1 LLILYRSIVDAI
13 AEIDGFGYSER
24 RVHHPKEGGYGARFL
39 YVCNDST
46 KNHRRKAN
54 EKKGRE
60 DDHGSENSDDFRNKK
75 QTLAT
80 YDCGGT
86 IIISFSTKRDGVNVV
101 YTHNPIHRDV
111 RSRSANAPRYV
122 CAALV
127 SVTVSQVPS

>member
-1 LLILYRSIVDAI
+1 MPSRSIVEAI
-13 AEIDGFGYSER
+13 TEIDGFKYSER
-24 RVHHPKEGGYGARFL
+24 RVHHPKEGGHGARFL

-54 EKKGRE
+54 EKKGKE
-60 DDHGSENSDDFRNKK
+60 NDHSTNNK

-86 IIISFSTKRDGVNVV
+86 ITVNFSTKKDGVNVI

-111 RSRSANAPRYV
+111 ESRTANAPRYV
-122 CAALV
+122 VQLLSWLLFTPRIASDCEK
-127 SVTVSQVPS
+127 